1 MNWPELLGSRP
12 LPLVMGI
19 LNVTPDSFSDG
30 GEFLSPER
38 AVERG
43 RRMAEE
49 GADLIDVGGE
59 STRPA
64 SYGIARQIPAEE
76 ELERIL
82 PVLEGLAPLAVPISI
97 DTRKSAVARAA
108 ISAGAR
114 VVNDVTAFRFD
125 REMADT
131 VLRGGVAAILMHMR
145 GTDPAR
151 MQEDIPPG
159 DPFPDVLEGL
169 AASVE
174 AARASG
180 LGGERLAVDPGL
192 GFGKTPEQSL
202 RLLAGLPRLQAL
214 GCPAVVG
221 ASRKGFVR
229 IFSGVPEG
237 SPATARLAG
246 SLACA
251 AAAARAGAAVLRVH
265 DVGATVRLLEA
276 GRRSGDWAGAAESAG
291 AARGPFE
298 AMSAAIL
305 SAAGSISGS
314 GQ

>member
-1 MNWPELLGSRP
+1 VNWPDLLRGRL

-30 GEFLSPER
+30 GEFLSPDR

-64 SYGIARQIPAEE
+64 SYGIAREVPAGEE
-76 ELERIL
+76 IERVV
-82 PVLEGLAPLAVPISI
+82 PVIERLASLAVPISI

-108 ISAGAR
+108 ISAGAS

-125 REMADT
+125 EGMART
-131 VLRGGVAAILMHMR
+131 VLQGGAAAILMHMR

-159 DPFPDVLEGL
+159 DPLPGVLEELGASL
-169 AASVE
+169 AA
-174 AARASG
+174 ARCSG
-180 LGGERLAVDPGL
+180 LPAERLAVDPGL
-192 GFGKTPEQSL
+192 GFGKTPDQSL
-202 RLLAGLPRLQAL
+202 RLLAKLPRLQAL
-214 GCPAVVG
+214 GRPIVVG

-229 IFSGVPEG
+229 IFSGIPEG
-237 SPATARLAG
+237 SSVAARLAG

-276 GRRSGDWAGAAESAG
+276 GRRSGDWTGAAESAG

-298 AMSAAIL
+298 AMAEAIRD
-305 SAAGSISGS
+305 SRMQG
-314 GQ
+314 